1 MTPEKLLPVVLQ
13 VLQEVQK
20 MSGRPWHPLTLDMK
34 PIGTLDGFDSLAGVE
49 ATVMIEE
56 KLGCALDVDSVFV
69 SEDGKKA
76 LTLKEVCE
84 RVATLAAATKA
95 SV

>member
-1 MTPEKLLPVVLQ
+1 MTPEKVLPLILQ
-13 VLQEVQK
+13 VLQEVQE
-20 MSGRPWHPLTLDMK
+20 MSGRPRHPLTVDMK

-56 KLGCALDVDSVFV
+56 KLGCTLNVDSVFV

-76 LTLKEVCE
+76 LTLKDVCE
-84 RVATLAAATKA
+84 RVATLAAATKVNA
-95 SV
+95 